1 MNAIDNTA
9 ELTPM
14 PPMAINWIG
23 LWTIIRRELSR
34 LMRVPTQAFIAP
46 WISAAMFIFVFGFIV
61 GGRISTISGHRYI
74 EFVLPGILMM
84 NILNAAFLQSS
95 SQIYFQRF
103 LRYIEE
109 ALVAPFSYIE
119 MIVGLLAMTVVR
131 CVITAIGIL
140 LIGAAFGATSVSG
153 IAEFLFWI
161 VAVSIIFGLL
171 GIIVGLWANNFEQ
184 LTMPVI
190 FFITPF
196 SFVGGVFNTV
206 HMLPAWLRWTA
217 WANPIF
223 YFINGIRHS
232 MIGFTEA
239 PEWLGATLTLGF
251 MVALAIL
258 VWRLFSAGYGL
269 RE

>member
-1 MNAIDNTA
+1 MSSIDNAA

-23 LWTIIRRELSR
+23 LWTMIRRELSR
-34 LMRVPTQAFIAP
+34 LMRVPTQAFLAP

-61 GGRISTISGHRYI
+61 GGRITSIGGHRYI

-84 NILNAAFLQSS
+84 NILNAAFLQAS

-109 ALVAPFSYIE
+109 ALVAPFSYVE

-140 LIGAAFGATSVSG
+140 LIGAAFGATNVTG
-153 IAEFLFWI
+153 LPEFVFWI
-161 VAVSIIFGLL
+161 VLVSTIFGLL

-206 HMLPAWLRWTA
+206 HMLPPWLRWIA

-239 PEWLGATLTLGF
+239 PPLLGTGLTL
-251 MVALAIL
+251 ALAIIL
-258 VWRLFSAGYGL
+258 GVVVWRLFSAGYGL

>member
-95 SQIYFQRF
+95 SQVYFQRF

-109 ALVAPFSYIE
+109 ALVAPFSYVE

-206 HMLPAWLRWTA
+206 HMLPAWLRWIA

>member
-9 ELTPM
+9 GLTPM
-14 PPMAINWIG
+14 PPMAINWVG
-23 LWTIIRRELSR
+23 LWTVIRRELSR

-206 HMLPAWLRWTA
+206 HMLPSWLRWIA

-232 MIGFTEA
+232 MIGVTEA

-251 MVALAIL
+251 LIALAIF

>member
-1 MNAIDNTA
+1 MNAVDNTA
-9 ELTPM
+9 DLTPM

-34 LMRVPTQAFIAP
+34 LMRVPTQAFVAP

-61 GGRISTISGHRYI
+61 GGRIATIGGHRYI

-109 ALVAPFSYIE
+109 ALVAPFSYVE

-131 CVITAIGIL
+131 SVITAIGIL
-140 LIGAAFGATSVSG
+140 LIGAAFGATSMSG
-153 IAEFLFWI
+153 VLEFLFWI
-161 VAVSIIFGLL
+161 VAVSIIFGLF

-206 HMLPAWLRWTA
+206 HMLPPWLRWIA

-239 PEWLGATLTLGF
+239 PELLGAGLTVG
-251 MVALAIL
+251 LAIVL
-258 VWRLFSAGYGL
+258 AVVVWRLFSAGYGL